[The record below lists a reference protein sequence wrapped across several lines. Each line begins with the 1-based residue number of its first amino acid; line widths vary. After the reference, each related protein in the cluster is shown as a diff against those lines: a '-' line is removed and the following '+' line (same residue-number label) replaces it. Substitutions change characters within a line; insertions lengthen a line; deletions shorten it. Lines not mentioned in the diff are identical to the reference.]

1 MEQLIVGLL
10 QVALIVFIVRAVL
23 SWFRISG
30 DSPFYPVAR
39 TVIQLT
45 EPVLAPLR
53 RVIPTMGGIDLS
65 ILAVIIVINYLLV
78 PMVRSVL

>member
-39 TVIQLT
+39 TVIQIT
-45 EPVLAPLR
+45 EPVLSPIR
-53 RVIPTMGGIDLS
+53 RVIPPLGGIDLS
-65 ILAVIIVINYLLV
+65 ILAVIIAINYLLV
-78 PMVRSVL
+78 PIVRSAL